1 MSTSTKK
8 HTAEI
13 LDSVRIDSQGKLFLN
28 INSSKDNVPFDE
40 VEIPVHVRRKYEL
53 GNADLGG
60 LVRSCVYTWS
70 KQGILNKVKAT
81 PWDDGLGEQP
91 KNKRPKRPT
100 KFLRPEEPKEPAR
113 KKKKGGEGED
123 EEKDGKVRIWAARG
137 FFEFISGAEYEDC
150 FLWKLTTDDNKCR
163 EGALVLNVRLM
174 KYNGFELKDTT
185 QVETSEGEV
194 SPCAPGL
201 FILFPAGWRRKTPVQ
216 INRGSKRFIFAAR
229 EKNLSL
235 IQEANRR
242 KREAKG
248 NSAEPRSSGRPK
260 KLKFGSLEE
269 SEKEEDVTADT
280 KPKTKGKKGSQSKQE
295 KQEKQKPPKET
306 EGSRVCLSIHGAETL
321 SISRS
326 LFSPTQPDLAR
337 FGELMFSELRECC
350 SCGDRLWRPRRGSD
364 KFLFPGKMTF
374 CRVPANFAGSR
385 KVTFCRVPA
394 KIAWYK
400 KKSPDPGKVFL
411 TGSGKIAE

>member
-8 HTAEI
+8 YTAEI
-13 LDSVRIDSQGKLFLN
+13 LDSVRVNSQGKLFLN
-28 INSSKDNVPFDE
+28 INSSKDYVSFDE

-60 LVRSCVYTWS
+60 LVRGCVYTWS
-70 KQGILNKVKAT
+70 KQGILN
-81 PWDDGLGEQP
+81 
-91 KNKRPKRPT
+91 
-100 KFLRPEEPKEPAR
+100 
-113 KKKKGGEGED
+113 
-123 EEKDGKVRIWAARG
+123 KDGKVRIWAARG

-150 FLWKLTTDDNKCR
+150 LLWKLTTDDNKCR

-194 SPCAPGL
+194 SPCVPGL
-201 FILFPAGWRRKTPVQ
+201 FILFPAGWCRKTPVQ

-229 EKNLSL
+229 E
-235 IQEANRR
+235 R

-269 SEKEEDVTADT
+269 SEEEEDVTADT
-280 KPKTKGKKGSQSKQE
+280 KPKMKGKKGSQSKQE
-295 KQEKQKPPKET
+295 KPEKQKPPKET
-306 EGSRVCLSIHGAETL
+306 PKGAKESGLSRKEVQGLTL

-326 LFSPTQPDLAR
+326 LFSRTQPDLAR
-337 FGELMFSELRECC
+337 FGEVAVE
-350 SCGDRLWRPRRGSD
+350 
-364 KFLFPGKMTF
+364 
-374 CRVPANFAGSR
+374 
-385 KVTFCRVPA
+385 
-394 KIAWYK
+394 IY
-400 KKSPDPGKVFL
+400 
-411 TGSGKIAE
+411 

>member
-8 HTAEI
+8 YTAEI
-13 LDSVRIDSQGKLFLN
+13 LDSVRVNSLGKLFLN
-28 INSSKDNVPFDE
+28 INSSKDYVPFDE
-40 VEIPVHVRRKYEL
+40 VEIPFTFVVSTNWATL
-53 GNADLGG
+53 IWG
-60 LVRSCVYTWS
+60 
-70 KQGILNKVKAT
+70 KQGILNKVKPT
-81 PWDDGLGEQP
+81 PWDHGLGEQP

-100 KFLRPEEPKEPAR
+100 NFLNPEEPKEPAR

-150 FLWKLTTDDNKCR
+150 LLWKLTTDDNKCR

-174 KYNGFELKDTT
+174 KYTGFELNDTT

-229 EKNLSL
+229 EKYLLL

-269 SEKEEDVTADT
+269 SEEEEDVTADT

-295 KQEKQKPPKET
+295 KPEKQKPPKET
-306 EGSRVCLSIHGAETL
+306 PKGAEESVCLSIHGAETL

-326 LFSPTQPDLAR
+326 LFSRTQPDLAR
-337 FGELMFSELRECC
+337 FGEVAVE
-350 SCGDRLWRPRRGSD
+350 
-364 KFLFPGKMTF
+364 
-374 CRVPANFAGSR
+374 V
-385 KVTFCRVPA
+385 
-394 KIAWYK
+394 Y
-400 KKSPDPGKVFL
+400 
-411 TGSGKIAE
+411 